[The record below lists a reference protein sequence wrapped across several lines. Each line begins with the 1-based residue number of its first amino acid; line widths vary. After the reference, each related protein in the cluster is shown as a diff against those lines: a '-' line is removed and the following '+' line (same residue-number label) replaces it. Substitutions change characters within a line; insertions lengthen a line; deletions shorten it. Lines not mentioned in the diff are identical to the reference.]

1 MVKNCDTKWDSCI
14 KIYQPSIKYPE
25 PHLLL
30 RYRTYYCRLE
40 LPKINKKRKFLRF
53 SLHTENYYWA
63 SQMIK
68 DIQKYIQNVYLLDHL
83 YNYLV
88 IEKMYTDAND
98 STRQSYVTVLGNDND
113 VELLKRIKSLYDECT
128 LDDFEYYKLTTR
140 AQGIISGDAKEKVE
154 HFNPWNIDGGKIWKR
169 YICKI
174 DQVKKV
180 LDKVGNII
188 IQIHNII
195 YHQATI
201 SAQNQI
207 LLQTLSTQMPV
218 TKSIIH
224 HTVKEVMDRL
234 EIDLKR
240 KVGKDTLKRK
250 IQDIQNVLSNAGISV
265 DDNYDKLNNQKT
277 INEIETSIK
286 GIVKIGV
293 KAINRRILSMN
304 EFIKSAH
311 KLEPDYYRL
320 YTIEQIYVK
329 KSAASNQ
336 PKTYLPF
343 TKEELIK
350 MFDPKYEIFKK
361 HPQIFFSVLMG
372 LYCGCRSNGATTLR
386 YTDIVEVEG
395 IKCFDFKLDDD
406 SNVEDPDYD
415 PIKKLKTAASVRIVP
430 IHHKIIELGFLEYI
444 NKYQKRNENLYEN
457 FIFSRTLTKNK
468 KYNKHFMRPLFEHL
482 KALGIKK
489 DRWKAFH
496 SFRTNINKALRDCG
510 VEQTMRNSII
520 GWSGKSTPERN
531 YSNNE
536 LREVQREL
544 EKLHYDFLDEEFTQ
558 IAKDIMGKK

>member
-311 KLEPDYYRL
+311 KLSCF
-320 YTIEQIYVK
+320 I
-329 KSAASNQ
+329 
-336 PKTYLPF
+336 
-343 TKEELIK
+343 
-350 MFDPKYEIFKK
+350 
-361 HPQIFFSVLMG
+361 VLSPCYQ
-372 LYCGCRSNGATTLR
+372 LNHIQNIR
-386 YTDIVEVEG
+386 Y
-395 IKCFDFKLDDD
+395 
-406 SNVEDPDYD
+406 
-415 PIKKLKTAASVRIVP
+415 
-430 IHHKIIELGFLEYI
+430 
-444 NKYQKRNENLYEN
+444 
-457 FIFSRTLTKNK
+457 
-468 KYNKHFMRPLFEHL
+468 
-482 KALGIKK
+482 
-489 DRWKAFH
+489 
-496 SFRTNINKALRDCG
+496 
-510 VEQTMRNSII
+510 
-520 GWSGKSTPERN
+520 
-531 YSNNE
+531 
-536 LREVQREL
+536 
-544 EKLHYDFLDEEFTQ
+544 
-558 IAKDIMGKK
+558 

>member
-1 MVKNCDTKWDSCI
+1 MVKNCDTKWDSYI
-14 KIYQPSIKYPE
+14 KIYNPSIKSPE

-53 SLHTENYYWA
+53 SLHTDNYYWA
-63 SQMIK
+63 LQMIK
-68 DIQKYIQNVYLLDHL
+68 DMQKYLQNIHLLDHL
-83 YNYLV
+83 YNYLA
-88 IEKMYTDAND
+88 IEKMYTNANE
-98 STRQSYVTVLGNDND
+98 STRQSYVLVLSKDND
-113 VELLKRIKSLYDECT
+113 VELLRRIKSIYDDCT
-128 LDDFEYYKLTTR
+128 LDDFEYYKLTT
-140 AQGIISGDAKEKVE
+140 Q
-154 HFNPWNIDGGKIWKR
+154 FNPWNIDGGKIWKR

-174 DQVKKV
+174 DHVKKV

-201 SAQNQI
+201 STQNQI
-207 LLQTLSTQMPV
+207 LLQTLSTQIPV
-218 TKSIIH
+218 TKSIIQ

-250 IQDIQNVLSNAGISV
+250 IQDIQSVLSNAGISI

-336 PKTYLPF
+336 PKT
-343 TKEELIK
+343 
-350 MFDPKYEIFKK
+350 
-361 HPQIFFSVLMG
+361 
-372 LYCGCRSNGATTLR
+372 
-386 YTDIVEVEG
+386 
-395 IKCFDFKLDDD
+395 
-406 SNVEDPDYD
+406 
-415 PIKKLKTAASVRIVP
+415 
-430 IHHKIIELGFLEYI
+430 
-444 NKYQKRNENLYEN
+444 
-457 FIFSRTLTKNK
+457 
-468 KYNKHFMRPLFEHL
+468 
-482 KALGIKK
+482 
-489 DRWKAFH
+489 
-496 SFRTNINKALRDCG
+496 
-510 VEQTMRNSII
+510 
-520 GWSGKSTPERN
+520 
-531 YSNNE
+531 
-536 LREVQREL
+536 
-544 EKLHYDFLDEEFTQ
+544 
-558 IAKDIMGKK
+558 